1 MLAPSIPYKEADM
14 DMSSHPEE
22 RQALLKVV
30 GVGGGGCNAV
40 NRMIETRLNGVE
52 FVAINTDV
60 QALRMSQAPIRLQ
73 IGAELT
79 RGLGSGAN
87 PTVGTKAAE
96 ESRALIA
103 EALEG
108 ADMVFLAAGM
118 GGGTGTG
125 ACPIVAEISRK
136 MGALTVA
143 VVTRP
148 FSFEGPRR
156 SRVAEEGIQKLRDNV
171 DAMVII
177 QNDRILQLVDR
188 HVPIKRSFMLA
199 DEVLYQGVK
208 GISELIMVV
217 GDINT
222 DFADVKSIMTDGGT
236 ALMAMGRASGEERA
250 LAAANQAINSSLLDT
265 DIRGAKGVLWV
276 VKAANSLTLYE
287 VNQAAQLIAK
297 NVSPD
302 ANIIF
307 GQVEDEKMGE
317 ELEITVLATG
327 LEGEEGGFSPAL
339 ADEVLEAF
347 ERPLSNA
354 LESLSVEPRP
364 ASRQEP
370 RAQQVPVRGLKE
382 QPRPQVQA
390 RPQGRQPQPP
400 VRQPGQVRPPQSPA
414 RDAQP
419 SRGDHQPQPAA
430 PAVQPPVRDA
440 QREAQPARDAQR
452 DVKRDAQPSRGTQP
466 QPSRPVETPARQAQ
480 QPARQPQQPAREP
493 QRPAREPEQPAR
505 QPTTPPRQ
513 QPPAQQ
519 RRSDP
524 EPRPRPQPQTPRPLD
539 NGDMDI
545 PTFLRKRSS

>member
-1 MLAPSIPYKEADM
+1 M
-14 DMSSHPEE
+14 DMSSSPEE
-22 RQALLKVV
+22 RHALLKVV
-30 GVGGGGCNAV
+30 GIGGGGCNAV
-40 NRMIETRLNGVE
+40 NRMIETHLSGVD

-60 QALRMSQAPIRLQ
+60 QALRTSQARTRLQ

-87 PTVGTKAAE
+87 PVVGAKAAE
-96 ESRALIA
+96 ESRALLA
-103 EALEG
+103 EVLDG

-125 ACPIVAEISRK
+125 ACPIVAEIARK
-136 MGALTVA
+136 LGALTVA

-156 SRVAEEGIQKLRDNV
+156 SRVAEEGIAKLRENV

-188 HVPIKRSFMLA
+188 HVPIKQSFMLA

-208 GISELIMVV
+208 GISELILTV

-222 DFADVKSIMTDGGT
+222 DFADVKAIMTDGGT

-276 VKAANSLTLYE
+276 IKASSSLTLYE

-297 NVSPD
+297 NVSQD

-307 GQVEDEKMGE
+307 GQVEDEQMGE

-327 LEGEEGGFSPAL
+327 LEAEEGGFSPAL

-347 ERPLSNA
+347 ERPLASA
-354 LESLSVEPRP
+354 PES
-364 ASRQEP
+364 
-370 RAQQVPVRGLKE
+370 VPVGARS
-382 QPRPQVQA
+382 RPQIRTVA
-390 RPQGRQPQPP
+390 EPSRTQPP
-400 VRQPGQVRPPQSPA
+400 VQTTRPQTAARQAVPLRSPQA
-414 RDAQP
+414 
-419 SRGDHQPQPAA
+419 
-430 PAVQPPVRDA
+430 PVRDA
-440 QREAQPARDAQR
+440 QTPRAGAGQPAARPEQPARSGA
-452 DVKRDAQPSRGTQP
+452 S
-466 QPSRPVETPARQAQ
+466 QAQ
-480 QPARQPQQPAREP
+480 QPARPPVQTRPSPQQPVREP
-493 QRPAREPEQPAR
+493 QPSSTREPQAPAR
-505 QPTTPPRQ
+505 QPVTPPKQ
-513 QPPAQQ
+513 QPAAPPK
-519 RRSDP
+519 RSEP
-524 EPRPRPQPQTPRPLD
+524 EQRPRPQPQAPRPLD

-545 PTFLRKRSS
+545 PTFLRKRPSS